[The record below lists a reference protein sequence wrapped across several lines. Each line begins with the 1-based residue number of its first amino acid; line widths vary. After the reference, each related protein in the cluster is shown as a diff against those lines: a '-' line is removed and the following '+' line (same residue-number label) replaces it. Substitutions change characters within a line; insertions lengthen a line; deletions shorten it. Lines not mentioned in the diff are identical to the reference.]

1 MSANR
6 KQQERRKRSG
16 MAIRPLLF
24 GILFVAVFVGI
35 ILSLVWVDPS
45 HPVRQPDPLAPS
57 APGPSSPAPVQ

>member
-1 MSANR
+1 
-6 KQQERRKRSG
+6 
-16 MAIRPLLF
+16 MAIRPPLF

-57 APGPSSPAPVQ
+57 APGPSAPAPVQ